1 MDSFKAILLFL
12 EENLLI
18 RYKKRFSFYCL
29 IQMFLVLIFKS
40 LKKTK
45 TITKIKKILI
55 GFINKKQKIFLPFF
69 HDLFLVTDKWSFTN
83 ESFIFSSFFLLLK
96 MTFGWITKNALMH
109 SPFYNPSIKHII
121 YFELIER
128 STDWLNSFKLVLDNK
143 DE

>member
-69 HDLFLVTDKWSFTN
+69 SWFISCDGQVILHKWIYYFFL
-83 ESFIFSSFFLLLK
+83 IFLLLK